1 MSAFALCLPLLLLHA
16 LLARKVLLT
25 TFSVL
30 SDSVTASTCF
40 IHAQMT
46 CGPTCA
52 CTPPAIEQQ
61 VLETTAK
68 GDTRMQNLQ
77 ESMEALDKRVSTRFG
92 ICVSGLDL
100 PNLVEL

>member
-46 CGPTCA
+46 CGRTCA
-52 CTPPAIEQQ
+52 CTPAIEQQ
-61 VLETTAK
+61 VLETTTK

-77 ESMEALDKRVSTRFG
+77 ESMEALDKRLSTRFG
-92 ICVSGLDL
+92 TFASGLDL